1 MKFEKS
7 ELFWIIFDQLLPEIL
22 KNKKTTTVII
32 VNKII
37 SIQGAAQSE
46 FFTYL
51 FRYAILPTRAFG
63 SGHLG
68 CKLR

>member
-1 MKFEKS
+1 MNFEKS

-22 KNKKTTTVII
+22 KDKKTTTVII

-37 SIQGAAQSE
+37 SIRGAAQSE
-46 FFTYL
+46 FFTL

-63 SGHLG
+63 SGHFELQT
-68 CKLR
+68 